1 MVYVRG
7 MPEGILSAVR
17 FAAGS
22 KLRRDDPVPTAL
34 RLIRTTLPATWVV
47 FADGRGLGIPTDQ
60 LLSADDAGGAA
71 AVAFGGMQFDG
82 LEDGWLC
89 FRRVREILP
98 EDQLAPE
105 RGRLLKVRPA
115 DVATVAAS
123 GRLAWPRT
131 DTVDREHIA
140 AIAPLIAPH
149 VRRTPVVQANLED
162 FGLPPG
168 DLWLKMESLQ
178 HSGSFKARGAFVHLL
193 TRELP
198 PAGVVA
204 ASGGN
209 HGVAV
214 AYAAMRRGVAAHI
227 FVPTVSSPA
236 KIQRIRDY
244 GADLVVGGDRY
255 ADALEASMAYARESG
270 ALVVHAYDQR
280 ETLLGQGTV
289 GWELEQQV
297 PGVDTVMVP
306 VGGGGLIGGVA
317 AWFSGKVK
325 VVGVEPENA
334 PTLKNA
340 VRAGHPVDVTVS
352 GVAADSLGARR
363 IGELVFPIT
372 QQYVKQVVLVPDD
385 AIKVAQELLW
395 SALRVVA
402 EPAGATP
409 LAALIAG
416 AYVPGPGERVAVVL
430 SGGNTTAVKFG

>member
-1 MVYVRG
+1 MSAH
-7 MPEGILSAVR
+7 PLSTVR
-17 FAAGS
+17 FATGS
-22 KLRRDDPVPTAL
+22 RIRRDDPVPTTL
-34 RLIRTTLPATWVV
+34 PLIRNAPPATWVV

-60 LLSADDAGGAA
+60 ILSAGDAGGAA
-71 AVAFGGMQFDG
+71 IASFGGMRFDG

-89 FRRVREILP
+89 FRRDREVLP

-105 RGRLLKVRPA
+105 RGRLLRVPPA
-115 DVATVAAS
+115 DIATVLVE

-131 DTVDREHIA
+131 DTVDRVHIA

-149 VRRTPVVQANLED
+149 ILRTPVVRADLKD
-162 FGLPPG
+162 FGLPEAPV
-168 DLWLKMESLQ
+168 WLKLELLQ

-193 TRELP
+193 TRDVP

-209 HGVAV
+209 HGAAV
-214 AYAAMRRGVAAHI
+214 AYAAQCQGVSASI

-244 GADLVVGGDRY
+244 GANLVVGGDRY
-255 ADALEASMAYARESG
+255 ADALERSEAHARESG
-270 ALVVHAYDQR
+270 ALMVHAYDDR

-289 GWELEQQV
+289 GWELEEQV
-297 PGVDTVMVP
+297 PGLTTVLVP

-317 AWFSGKVK
+317 AWFAGRVK
-325 VVGVEPENA
+325 VVGVEPMNA

-340 VRAGHPVDVTVS
+340 MTAGHPVDVPVS

-363 IGELVFPIT
+363 TGENVFAIA
-372 QQYVKQVVLVPDD
+372 QQYIKQVVLVPDD
-385 AIKVAQELLW
+385 AIVMAQELLW
-395 SALRVVA
+395 SALRIVA

-409 LAALIAG
+409 LAALICG
-416 AYVPGPGERVAVVL
+416 AYVPGPGEQMAVVL
-430 SGGNTTAVKFG
+430 SGGNTTAVKFGS